1 LPADEVAAQPSD
13 DAVAMTNELDRAH
26 IWKSLSLTSREKQV
40 VDLVLQGHST
50 ESIARALRI
59 VPGTVKVHRR
69 NIYRKLKIKSQA
81 GLFARFVEIIDAR
94 TG

>member
-1 LPADEVAAQPSD
+1 VD
-13 DAVAMTNELDRAH
+13 DDRDRRLGR
-26 IWKSLSLTSREKQV
+26 LSLTSREKQV
-40 VDLVLQGHST
+40 VDLVLHGHST

-59 VPGTVKVHRR
+59 VPGIVKIHRR

-94 TG
+94 IG

>member
-1 LPADEVAAQPSD
+1 
-13 DAVAMTNELDRAH
+13 
-26 IWKSLSLTSREKQV
+26 
-40 VDLVLQGHST
+40 T
-50 ESIARALRI
+50 ESIARAMRI

-94 TG
+94 IR